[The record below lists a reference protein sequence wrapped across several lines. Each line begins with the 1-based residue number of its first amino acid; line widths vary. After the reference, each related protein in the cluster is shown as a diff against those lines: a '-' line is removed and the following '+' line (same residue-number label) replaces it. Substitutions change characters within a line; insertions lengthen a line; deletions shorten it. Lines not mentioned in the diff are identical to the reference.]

1 MNRKEKPRK
10 MSEYIIKEYL
20 LNNNKD
26 YKTLYN
32 LHQECEKK
40 LANLNQNSNISSEE
54 ALNIKII
61 KKKKL
66 SLKDSM
72 QKMILKQSEERQI
85 NTSD

>member
-1 MNRKEKPRK
+1 
-10 MSEYIIKEYL
+10 MSEYKIKEFL

-26 YKTLYN
+26 FKKLFQ

-54 ALNIKII
+54 SLNIKII

-72 QKMILKQSEERQI
+72 QRMILEQSNKKQL
-85 NTSD
+85 